1 RIHQARIS
9 PQGLLRVRVHP
20 PGGQRRREA
29 PSVGAFLDQTRSSSP
44 FLRSKR
50 KAQPRQTRAT
60 CETYWPQ
67 AGQGFP
73 PLAFRKAFMRWR
85 ALRLD
90 ISHPNPTPA
99 SKNVIAD
106 IITMSIDPPSE
117 IRTALPTSAVNDEAC
132 ALARGHR
139 KRG

>member
-1 RIHQARIS
+1 
-9 PQGLLRVRVHP
+9 
-20 PGGQRRREA
+20 
-29 PSVGAFLDQTRSSSP
+29 
-44 FLRSKR
+44 
-50 KAQPRQTRAT
+50 
-60 CETYWPQ
+60 
-67 AGQGFP
+67 
-73 PLAFRKAFMRWR
+73 MRWR

-117 IRTALPTSAVNDEAC
+117 IRTALPAGAVNGEAC